1 VTTVAEVF
9 RNAADIVAHLEG
21 MTAAVVEVGAAPV
34 LRRARAI
41 LAEHATGDDDPHEVV
56 LRLGTQTDAFVDL
69 IGPAPAAVEKGRV
82 TQDGKVVEGLHIL
95 KRAIG
100 E

>member
-1 VTTVAEVF
+1 MADVY
-9 RNAADIVAHLEG
+9 RNAADLIAHLEG
-21 MTAAVVEVGAAPV
+21 VKAAVVEVGAAPV

-41 LAEHATGDDDPHEVV
+41 LAEHTTDDDGEHHEVQ
-56 LRLGTQTDAFVDL
+56 LRLGAQTDAFVDL
-69 IGPAPAAVEKGRV
+69 VGPAPAALEKGHV
-82 TQDGKVVEGLHIL
+82 TKNGKTVDGLHIL

>member
-1 VTTVAEVF
+1 VADVY
-9 RNAADIVAHLEG
+9 RNAADLVAHLEG
-21 MTAAVVEVGAAPV
+21 VKAAVVDVAAAPV

-41 LAEHATGDDDPHEVV
+41 LAEHSTGGSDPHEIQ
-56 LRLGTQTDAFVDL
+56 LRLGAQTDAFVDL
-69 IGPAPAAVEKGRV
+69 VGPAPAALEYGHVTPKGKAV
-82 TQDGKVVEGLHIL
+82 DGLHIL